1 MAQET
6 ASIYMTV
13 ENSKAIIN
21 GLDDSSLVTEGM
33 TQEQINAMVQAHI
46 DYLVSEDDDSLDSV
60 IALGNS
66 YIEDNS

>member
-13 ENSKAIIN
+13 ENSKSIIN
-21 GLDDSSLVTEGM
+21 GLDDASLVTEGM

-60 IALGNS
+60 IALGQTYIASNS
-66 YIEDNS
+66 

>member
-1 MAQET
+1 MVQET

-21 GLDDSSLVTEGM
+21 GLDDSSLETEGM
-33 TQEQINAMVQAHI
+33 TQEQINVMVQAHI

-66 YIEDNS
+66 YIENNS

>member
-21 GLDDSSLVTEGM
+21 GLDDSSLETEGM
-33 TQEQINAMVQAHI
+33 TQEQINSMVQAHI

>member
-21 GLDDSSLVTEGM
+21 GLDDASLETEGM

-60 IALGNS
+60 IALGNL

>member
-21 GLDDSSLVTEGM
+21 GLDDASLVTEGM
-33 TQEQINAMVQAHI
+33 TQKQINAMVQAHI

-60 IALGNS
+60 IALGQTYIASNS
-66 YIEDNS
+66 

>member
-21 GLDDSSLVTEGM
+21 GLDDSSLETEGM
-33 TQEQINAMVQAHI
+33 TQEQINEMVQAHI

-60 IALGNS
+60 IALGQTYIASNS
-66 YIEDNS
+66 

>member
-21 GLDDSSLVTEGM
+21 GLNDSSLETEGM

-46 DYLVSEDDDSLDSV
+46 DYLVSEENDSLDSI

>member
-1 MAQET
+1 
-6 ASIYMTV
+6 MTV

-46 DYLVSEDDDSLDSV
+46 DYLVLEDDDSLESV

>member
-21 GLDDSSLVTEGM
+21 GLDDSSLETEGM
-33 TQEQINAMVQAHI
+33 TQEQINSMVQAHI

-60 IALGNS
+60 IALGQTYIASNS
-66 YIEDNS
+66 

>member
-1 MAQET
+1 
-6 ASIYMTV
+6 MTV

-46 DYLVSEDDDSLDSV
+46 VT
-60 IALGNS
+60 
-66 YIEDNS
+66 